1 MHQDKP
7 AIRESENR
15 AADGLRGMETR
26 MIGKADIVIGI
37 DPDVNK
43 SGVGLVN
50 SKGSV
55 EVFAF
60 SFPELIEYLRLC
72 TTMASSCV
80 VVVEASWKISTNWHT
95 GRGDSIRTAARKGKD
110 AGRCHEVGRKIV
122 ECAQFYGLEVVEK
135 LPLKKIWKGKDG
147 KITHEEIKAFMPIQ
161 GRTNQEE
168 RDAALLAWDYAG
180 LPIRIRKLKQSK

>member
-1 MHQDKP
+1 MK
-7 AIRESENR
+7 
-15 AADGLRGMETR
+15 
-26 MIGKADIVIGI
+26 GKADIIIGI
-37 DPDVNK
+37 DPDVSK
-43 SGVGLVN
+43 SGVGVV
-50 SKGSV
+50 SRERKGV
-55 EVFAF
+55 EVFSR
-60 SFPELIEYLRLC
+60 SFPELLEYLK
-72 TTMASSCV
+72 MAATHIGVV

-122 ECAQFYGLEVVEK
+122 ECAQYYCLEVVEK

-147 KITHEEIKAFMPIQ
+147 KITDAEIKAFMPIQ

-180 LPIRIRKLKQSK
+180 LPIRLARPLKSRR

>member
-1 MHQDKP
+1 M
-7 AIRESENR
+7 AI
-15 AADGLRGMETR
+15 T
-26 MIGKADIVIGI
+26 KADIIIGI
-37 DPDVNK
+37 DPDVKK
-43 SGVGLVN
+43 SGVGVV
-50 SKGSV
+50 SRERKGV
-55 EVFAF
+55 EVFSR
-60 SFPELIEYLRLC
+60 SFPELLEYLK
-72 TTMASSCV
+72 MAATHTSVV

-122 ECAQFYGLEVVEK
+122 ECARYYGLEVVER

-147 KITHEEIKAFMPIQ
+147 KITDEEIKAFMPIQ

-180 LPIRIRKLKQSK
+180 LPIRITRHGRV

>member
-1 MHQDKP
+1 MT
-7 AIRESENR
+7 N
-15 AADGLRGMETR
+15 
-26 MIGKADIVIGI
+26 KADIVIGI

-43 SGVGLVN
+43 SGVGVVS
-50 SKGSV
+50 SKGEV
-55 EVFAF
+55 EVFSF
-60 SFPELIEYLRLC
+60 TFPELIEHLKLSAQLKDC
-72 TTMASSCV
+72 TV
-80 VVVEASWKISTNWHT
+80 VVVEASRKISTNWHT

-122 ECAQFYGLEVVEK
+122 ECAQYYGLEVVEK

-147 KITHEEIKAFMPIQ
+147 KITDEEIKAFMPIQ

-180 LPIRIRKLKQSK
+180 LPIRLARPLKSRR

>member
-1 MHQDKP
+1 
-7 AIRESENR
+7 
-15 AADGLRGMETR
+15 METR
-26 MIGKADIVIGI
+26 MIGKADIIIGI

-43 SGVGLVN
+43 SGVGVVN
-50 SKGSV
+50 SKGEV
-55 EVFAF
+55 EVFSF
-60 SFPELIEYLRLC
+60 TFPELIEHLKLSAKLKDC
-72 TTMASSCV
+72 TV

-122 ECAQFYGLEVVEK
+122 ECAKFYGLEVVEQ

-147 KITHEEIKAFMPIQ
+147 KITDEEIKAFMPIQ

-168 RDAALLAWDYAG
+168 RDAALLAWNYAG
-180 LPIRIRKLKQSK
+180 LPIRITTKR

>member
-1 MHQDKP
+1 MK
-7 AIRESENR
+7 
-15 AADGLRGMETR
+15 
-26 MIGKADIVIGI
+26 GKADIIIGI

-43 SGVGLVN
+43 SGVGVVSRDGRIEACVSL
-50 SKGSV
+50 
-55 EVFAF
+55 
-60 SFPELIEYLRLC
+60 SFPELLEYLK
-72 TTMASSCV
+72 MAATHTSVV

-122 ECAQFYGLEVVEK
+122 ECAQYYGLEVVER

-147 KITHEEIKAFMPIQ
+147 KITDEEIKAFMPIQ

-180 LPIRIRKLKQSK
+180 LPIWIRRK

>member
-1 MHQDKP
+1 MK
-7 AIRESENR
+7 
-15 AADGLRGMETR
+15 
-26 MIGKADIVIGI
+26 GKADIIIGI

-43 SGVGLVN
+43 SGVGVI
-50 SKGSV
+50 SKGGEATTMSL
-55 EVFAF
+55 
-60 SFPELIEYLRLC
+60 SFPELLEFLVSTRQQQIVQQ
-72 TTMASSCV
+72 TSVV

-122 ECAQFYGLEVVEK
+122 ECARYYGLEVVER

-180 LPIRIRKLKQSK
+180 LPIRLARPLKSRK

>member
-1 MHQDKP
+1 M
-7 AIRESENR
+7 AI
-15 AADGLRGMETR
+15 T
-26 MIGKADIVIGI
+26 KAGIIIGI
-37 DPDVNK
+37 DPDVKK
-43 SGVGLVN
+43 SGVGVV
-50 SKGSV
+50 SRERKDV
-55 EVFAF
+55 EVFSR
-60 SFPELIEYLRLC
+60 SFPELLEYLK
-72 TTMASSCV
+72 MAATHTSVV

-147 KITHEEIKAFMPIQ
+147 KITDEEIKAFMPIQ

-180 LPIRIRKLKQSK
+180 LPIRITRHGRV

>member
-1 MHQDKP
+1 
-7 AIRESENR
+7 
-15 AADGLRGMETR
+15 
-26 MIGKADIVIGI
+26 MIGKADIIIGI
-37 DPDVNK
+37 DPDVSK
-43 SGVGLVN
+43 SGVGVV
-50 SKGSV
+50 SRERKDV
-55 EVFAF
+55 EVFSR
-60 SFPELIEYLRLC
+60 SFPELLEYLK
-72 TTMASSCV
+72 MAATHTSVV

-122 ECAQFYGLEVVEK
+122 ECARYYGLEVVER

-147 KITHEEIKAFMPIQ
+147 KITDEEIKAFMPIQ

-180 LPIRIRKLKQSK
+180 LPIRIIRHGRI

>member
-1 MHQDKP
+1 MK
-7 AIRESENR
+7 
-15 AADGLRGMETR
+15 
-26 MIGKADIVIGI
+26 GKADIVIGI

-43 SGVGLVN
+43 SGVGVV
-50 SKGSV
+50 SRERKGV
-55 EVFAF
+55 EVFSR
-60 SFPELIEYLRLC
+60 SFPELLEYLK
-72 TTMASSCV
+72 MAATHTSVV

-122 ECAQFYGLEVVEK
+122 ECAQYYGLEVVEK

-147 KITHEEIKAFMPIQ
+147 KITDEEIKAFMPIQ

-180 LPIRIRKLKQSK
+180 LPIRLARPLKSRR